1 MRLVDLLE
9 RGGILA
15 PLEVPSLE
23 SALALTLGRVEGI
36 ESEKIGRMASDLA
49 SGASGEMVR
58 VHEHVLVALAQAD
71 AVEDVT
77 AVIGVSPTPFT
88 VDIESGDEG
97 EVAKALFLLVTQ
109 YRVATLKDQMLPALT
124 RYLREEERS
133 GPLLAAKSA
142 EEVAALGGLM
152 AVELREHLL
161 VEDAFAP
168 IQYRVYPDTPFTEV
182 VDLMIRRELHS
193 VPVVGEDYEFLGVI
207 TTGDAMSLVI
217 EQARSREVGGPVD
230 SPETEPTAREI
241 MTRTV
246 MCVSEDQSLMEAA
259 SMMVNRD
266 VEELPVVREG
276 EMVGSLTR
284 GEVLRLLF
292 ASVD

>member
-1 MRLVDLLE
+1 MRLIDLLG
-9 RGGILA
+9 RGGILV
-15 PLEVPSLE
+15 PLDVSSLE
-23 SALALTLGRVEGI
+23 SALVLALGRVEGV

-58 VHEHVLVALAQAD
+58 VHERVIVALAQAD

-88 VDIESGDEG
+88 VDLEAGDEG
-97 EVAKALFLLVTQ
+97 DVARALILLVTQ
-109 YRVATLKDQMLPALT
+109 HRVATLKDQMLPALT
-124 RYLREEERS
+124 RYFREKERS
-133 GPLLAAKSA
+133 GPLLAATSV
-142 EEVAALGGLM
+142 EEVAALGALM
-152 AVELREHLL
+152 AVRLREHLL

-168 IQYRVYPDTPFTEV
+168 LQYRVYADTPFTEV
-182 VDLMIRRELHS
+182 VDLMIRRELRS

-207 TTGDAMSLVI
+207 TTGDAMKLVI
-217 EQARSREVGGPVD
+217 ELARSREVGGPAEG
-230 SPETEPTAREI
+230 PEPEPTAREI

-284 GEVLRLLF
+284 REVLRLLF
-292 ASVD
+292 ASAE